1 MNLGELGETFRVWMN
16 SVATTLSG
24 GIASIRRS
32 QKLQLTEEDADTF
45 KVELPPGDKGASAS
59 AERIRIIDGAV
70 VGPLPQQLGEALK
83 GSHIYLILKTNRFL
97 FRPLDLPKRA
107 GEFLEGIVRSQI
119 DRLTPW
125 SAADAVFGWTPPHEA
140 AKDRIE
146 LTVVATARARVAP
159 YVQSLVDAG
168 AASVSVTT
176 IQNLEGDSVIPV
188 AILQQ
193 SGASALDINSIR
205 RGLTVVLA
213 AAALSLA
220 VATAADQIAG
230 AALDAQKSDVLHRVA
245 ERRAAILRNG
255 SAGAASTQ
263 VALEQRKQATPS
275 SVIVLE
281 ALSNILPD
289 HTYATE
295 LRVEGDKLQV
305 AGITH
310 DAPSLIRLI
319 EQSPHFT
326 RATFFAPTTRSPGDP
341 GERFHI
347 EARIMPGFE
356 VHQ

>member
-1 MNLGELGETFRVWMN
+1 MNLGELVETIRVWLN

-24 GIASIRRS
+24 GIASVRRS
-32 QKLQLTEEDADTF
+32 HKLQLTEEDADTF
-45 KVELPPGDKGASAS
+45 RVELTSRDKGASAS
-59 AERIRIIDGAV
+59 IERIRIIDGAIA
-70 VGPLPQQLGEALK
+70 GPLPQQLGEAVHGSEIDLVLK
-83 GSHIYLILKTNRFL
+83 ANRFL

-125 SAADAVFGWTPPHEA
+125 SATEAAFGWTQPHDA

-146 LTVVATARARVAP
+146 LTVVATARARVMP
-159 YVQSLVDAG
+159 YVQPLIDAG
-168 AASVSVTT
+168 AASINVST
-176 IQNLEGDSVIPV
+176 IQNFDGDGAIPV

-193 SGASALDINSIR
+193 RGANALDTDRIR
-205 RGLTVVLA
+205 HGLTAVLV
-213 AAALSLA
+213 AAALAL
-220 VATAADQIAG
+220 VFATAADQIAG
-230 AALDAQKSDVLHRVA
+230 VALDAQKSDVLHRVA

-255 SAGAASTQ
+255 AAGAASTQ
-263 VALEQRKQATPS
+263 AALEQRKRATPS

-281 ALSNILPD
+281 ALSDILPD

-305 AGITH
+305 VGITH

-356 VHQ
+356 VRR

>member
-1 MNLGELGETFRVWMN
+1 M
-16 SVATTLSG
+16 
-24 GIASIRRS
+24 
-32 QKLQLTEEDADTF
+32 
-45 KVELPPGDKGASAS
+45 PGDKDAQTSAG
-59 AERIRIIDGAV
+59 RIRIADGAI
-70 VGPLPQQLGEALK
+70 VGPLPQQLGEALR
-83 GSHIYLILKTNRFL
+83 GSRIDLILRSNRFI

-107 GEFLEGIVRSQI
+107 DEFLEGIVRSQI

-159 YVQSLVDAG
+159 YVQPLVDAG
-168 AASVSVTT
+168 AASISVSTFPNVD
-176 IQNLEGDSVIPV
+176 GDNAVPV
-188 AILQQ
+188 GILQQ
-193 SGASALDINSIR
+193 SGASALDTDRIR
-205 RGLTVVLA
+205 RGLTAVLV
-213 AAALSLA
+213 AAALSMALA
-220 VATAADQIAG
+220 MAAHQIAG

-255 SAGAASTQ
+255 SAGASSTQ
-263 VALEQRKQATPS
+263 ASLEQRKRETPS

-305 AGITH
+305 VGITH

-326 RATFFAPTTRSPGDP
+326 RATFFAPTTRSPSDP

-356 VHQ
+356 VHR

>member
-1 MNLGELGETFRVWMN
+1 MNLRDLGGVFRVWMD
-16 SVATTLSG
+16 SVAETLSSG
-24 GIASIRRS
+24 LASVRRS
-32 QKLQLTEEDADTF
+32 HKLRLTEEVADTF
-45 KVELPPGDKGASAS
+45 KVDLTPDEKGANTS
-59 AERIRIIDGAV
+59 AERIRIVDGAI
-70 VGPLPQQLGEALK
+70 VGPLPQHLGEALQ
-83 GSHIYLILKTNRFL
+83 GSHIDIILKPHRFM

-107 GEFLEGIVRSQI
+107 GEFLEGIIRSQI

-125 SAADAVFGWTPPHEA
+125 SATEAVFGWTLPLDA

-168 AASVSVTT
+168 AASISVSTF
-176 IQNLEGDSVIPV
+176 QNFDGDSAIPV

-193 SGASALDINSIR
+193 RGANALDVDSMR
-205 RGLTVVLA
+205 RGLTAVLV
-213 AAALSLA
+213 AAALSLVFA
-220 VATAADQIAG
+220 MAAAQIAG

-255 SAGAASTQ
+255 STGASPTEA
-263 VALEQRKQATPS
+263 ALEQRKRATPS

-305 AGITH
+305 VGITH

-326 RATFFAPTTRSPGDP
+326 RATFFAPTTRSLSDP

-356 VHQ
+356 AHR

>member
-1 MNLGELGETFRVWMN
+1 MNLRDLGDVFRVWMD

-24 GIASIRRS
+24 GIAAIRRS
-32 QKLQLTEEDADTF
+32 HKLRLTEEDVDTF
-45 KVELPPGDKGASAS
+45 KVDLPPDDKGANAS
-59 AERIRIIDGAV
+59 AERIRIVDGAI
-70 VGPLPQQLGEALK
+70 VGPLPRQFGEALQ
-83 GSHIYLILKTNRFL
+83 GSRIDLILKPSRFM

-125 SAADAVFGWTPPHEA
+125 SAADAVFGWTPPHDT

-168 AASVSVTT
+168 AASISVSTF
-176 IQNLEGDSVIPV
+176 QKLDGDSAIPV

-193 SGASALDINSIR
+193 RGASALDVDSIR
-205 RGLTVVLA
+205 RGLTAVLV
-213 AAALSLA
+213 AAALSLVFA
-220 VATAADQIAG
+220 MAADQIAG
-230 AALDAQKSDVLHRVA
+230 AALDTQKSDVLHRVA

-255 SAGAASTQ
+255 STGASSAE
-263 VALEQRKQATPS
+263 VALEQRKRATPS

-289 HTYATE
+289 HTYAAE

-305 AGITH
+305 VGITH

-326 RATFFAPTTRSPGDP
+326 RATFFAPTTRSPSDP

-347 EARIMPGFE
+347 EARIIPGFE
-356 VHQ
+356 VHR

>member
-176 IQNLEGDSVIPV
+176 I
-188 AILQQ
+188 
-193 SGASALDINSIR
+193 
-205 RGLTVVLA
+205 
-213 AAALSLA
+213 
-220 VATAADQIAG
+220 
-230 AALDAQKSDVLHRVA
+230 
-245 ERRAAILRNG
+245 
-255 SAGAASTQ
+255 
-263 VALEQRKQATPS
+263 
-275 SVIVLE
+275 
-281 ALSNILPD
+281 
-289 HTYATE
+289 
-295 LRVEGDKLQV
+295 
-305 AGITH
+305 
-310 DAPSLIRLI
+310 
-319 EQSPHFT
+319 
-326 RATFFAPTTRSPGDP
+326 
-341 GERFHI
+341 
-347 EARIMPGFE
+347 
-356 VHQ
+356 